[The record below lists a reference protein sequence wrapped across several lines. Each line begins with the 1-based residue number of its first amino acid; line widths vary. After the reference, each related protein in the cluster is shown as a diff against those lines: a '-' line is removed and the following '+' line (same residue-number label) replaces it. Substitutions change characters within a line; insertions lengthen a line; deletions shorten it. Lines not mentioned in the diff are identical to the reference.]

1 MTPRQVDELSPA
13 EYRAMVTYA
22 VDEQRRE
29 RRAARAAERK
39 ARG

>member
-13 EYRAMVTYA
+13 EYEAMYA
-22 VDEQRRE
+22 YALAEQRE
-29 RRAARAAERK
+29 QARQARVAQRK